1 MAIGILQAFREPV
14 RAAPSRP
21 RAYLDHNA
29 TSPIRP
35 EALDAI
41 MDALR
46 NGGNPSSIHSE
57 GRAARASVEKARGAV
72 AALVGAVPDGV
83 MFSSGGTEANNTV
96 LRPGALLAR
105 DGGPVRRLVVGA
117 VEHPSVLD
125 GHGFPASDTAL
136 VGTDGSGRIDLERLE
151 AVLRERPGEAALVSV
166 QVANSETGI
175 VQPVAEIAALVRRHG
190 AAFHADAV
198 QAAGRLPLDM
208 GELGLDALTLSGHKL
223 GGPAGTGALVIAAG
237 KAGPSL
243 PFLRGG
249 GQELRLRAGTENVGG
264 IAGFGAAASLAAS
277 FREAEAVRLLALRD
291 VAEAEIRR
299 LAPSAR
305 IFGDGARRLPNTV
318 SFAVPGLAAATALM
332 SLDLDGVSVSSGSA
346 CSSGKVGRSH
356 VLAAM
361 GVPDD
366 LASGAVRLSFGWS
379 STHDDV
385 KAFAK
390 AFERLLQRLYK
401 SAHAA

>member
-1 MAIGILQAFREPV
+1 MAIGILQAFREPG
-14 RAAPSRP
+14 RAGPARP

-35 EALDAI
+35 EVLAAVTEA
-41 MDALR
+41 MR
-46 NGGNPSSIHSE
+46 VGGNPSSVHAE
-57 GRAARASVEKARGAV
+57 GRSARARVETARGAV
-72 AALVGAVPDGV
+72 AALVGGRPDGV
-83 MFSSGGTEANNTV
+83 LFSSGGTEANNTV

-105 DGGPVRRLVVGA
+105 NGLRVRRLAVGA
-117 VEHPSVLD
+117 AEHPSVLH
-125 GHGFPASDTAL
+125 GHGFPACDTAI
-136 VGTDGSGRIDLERLE
+136 VGVDEAGRIDLDRLE
-151 AVLRERPGEAALVSV
+151 AALRERPGEGALVSV

-190 AAFHADAV
+190 AVLHADAV

-208 GELGLDALTLSGHKL
+208 GEFGADALTLSGHKL

-237 KAGPSL
+237 RAGPAL
-243 PFLRGG
+243 PFVRGG

-264 IAGFGAAASLAAS
+264 IAGFGVAASLAAS
-277 FREAEAVRLLALRD
+277 SREAEAARLLGLREA
-291 VAEAEIRR
+291 AEAEIGR

-305 IFGDGARRLPNTV
+305 IFGRAAPRLPNTV
-318 SFAVPGLAAATALM
+318 SFAVPGLPAATALM
-332 SLDLDGVSVSSGSA
+332 ALDLDGVAVSSGSA
-346 CSSGKVGRSH
+346 CSSGSVGRSH

-361 GVPDD
+361 GVPED
-366 LASGAVRLSFGWS
+366 LAAGAVRLSLGWS

-390 AFERLLQRLYK
+390 AFERLLQRLYER
-401 SAHAA
+401 SRAA